1 MKDVPGTMLA
11 MTIGCYW
18 GCVLVLALK
27 KRLAEGQKAG
37 LLPRHLVER
46 MIWPWWVLVI
56 LTWNLLP
63 WIALR
68 SHHRG
73 LGIPEWVHAVPVL
86 AELRLLAAGCALAC
100 FLLTLVCWLRMGRSW
115 SMAVIPTQTTPLVTT
130 GIYALVR
137 HPIYS
142 LSMFLMISSLVVVPT
157 LPMSVIAVSHL
168 IFLMIKVR
176 NEEKF
181 LRAVHGPLY
190 VDYCRSTGRFLPR
203 LTAIRPTPS

>member
-1 MKDVPGTMLA
+1 
-11 MTIGCYW
+11 
-18 GCVLVLALK
+18 
-27 KRLAEGQKAG
+27 
-37 LLPRHLVER
+37 
-46 MIWPWWVLVI
+46 
-56 LTWNLLP
+56 
-63 WIALR
+63 
-68 SHHRG
+68 
-73 LGIPEWVHAVPVL
+73 
-86 AELRLLAAGCALAC
+86 
-100 FLLTLVCWLRMGRSW
+100 
-115 SMAVIPTQTTPLVTT
+115 MAVIPTQTTPLVTT